1 MWNAK
6 MLLLN
11 ISLYEGKGRR
21 EKEEEEKA
29 GPRHTVE
36 FQYAAQWRTDTLA
49 KKIHGRH
56 NVEYLTR
63 HTGEK
68 T

>member
-21 EKEEEEKA
+21 EEEEEEEKA
-29 GPRHTVE
+29 
-36 FQYAAQWRTDTLA
+36 
-49 KKIHGRH
+49 
-56 NVEYLTR
+56 
-63 HTGEK
+63 
-68 T
+68 